1 MLSYL
6 PASGLGESVNPHTI
20 LPTRRNNQHA
30 MDPTLHGLFTYPE
43 KEEAAIPEIPT
54 KCICEVLNRFF
65 GDT

>member
-1 MLSYL
+1 
-6 PASGLGESVNPHTI
+6 
-20 LPTRRNNQHA
+20 PTRRNNQHA